1 MTNFR
6 IVFAGSSKKDMDK
19 LDSVTRKRI
28 AKKLQYFLEQDDP
41 IAYARQLANSK
52 IGNYRF
58 RVGHYQIAFDVD
70 GDTLQVISIKHRKDI
85 YRS

>member
-6 IVFAGSSKKDMDK
+6 IVIAGSSKKYLDK

-28 AKKLQYFLEQDDP
+28 AKKLQYFIEQDDP
-41 IAYARQLANSK
+41 FIFARQLVNSK

-58 RVGHYQIAFDVD
+58 RVGHYRIAFDVD
-70 GDTLQVISIKHRKDI
+70 GDTLQVLSIKHRKDI
-85 YRS
+85 YRD